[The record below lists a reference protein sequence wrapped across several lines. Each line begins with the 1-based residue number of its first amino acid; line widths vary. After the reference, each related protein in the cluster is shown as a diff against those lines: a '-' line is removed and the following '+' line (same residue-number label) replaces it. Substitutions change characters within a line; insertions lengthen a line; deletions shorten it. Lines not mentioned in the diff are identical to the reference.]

1 MAETLAFGVII
12 LLIALGLQRN
22 HVRQRYHPATPA
34 GSTTATDRDVERV
47 WSDLSS
53 ATTAAGPAGSN
64 RTSHAVSVASGHF
77 AR

>member
-12 LLIALGLQRN
+12 LLIALALQRN

-47 WSDLSS
+47 AADLSS
-53 ATTAAGPAGSN
+53 AATAADPMGSN
-64 RTSHAVSVASGHF
+64 RTSQAVSVATGHF

>member
-12 LLIALGLQRN
+12 LLIALALQRN
-22 HVRQRYHPATPA
+22 HVRQRYHPMTPA

-47 WSDLSS
+47 AADLSS
-53 ATTAAGPAGSN
+53 ATTAVDPTRNN
-64 RTSHAVSVASGHF
+64 RTSCAVSVAPEHF